1 MRILVGAV
9 AVALLAGCSS
19 NAITVQQAKQAP
31 KDQVYAFQARP
42 AGAYGAITVLRDGGI
57 NASACDFVI
66 YVDGKKA
73 AKLGSSQKATFYV
86 KPGSLNLGVG
96 LAGTG
101 LCMGQAIRTMAAEA
115 VADRETI
122 FRVSSDM
129 AGMYIGPYIEY

>member
-1 MRILVGAV
+1 M
-9 AVALLAGCSS
+9 ALLAGCFS
-19 NAITVQQAKQAP
+19 NAIIVQQAKQAP
-31 KDQVYAFQARP
+31 KDQLYAFQARP

-73 AKLGSSQKATFYV
+73 AKLGSSQKVTFYV
-86 KPGSLNLGVG
+86 KSGALNLGVG
-96 LAGTG
+96 LAGSG

-129 AGMYIGPYIEY
+129 AGTYIGPYVEH